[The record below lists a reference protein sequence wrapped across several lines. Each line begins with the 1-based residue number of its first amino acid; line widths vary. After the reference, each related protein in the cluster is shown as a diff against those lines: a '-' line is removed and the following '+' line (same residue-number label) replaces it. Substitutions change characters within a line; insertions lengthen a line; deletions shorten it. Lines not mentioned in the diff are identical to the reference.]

1 MSHFKANHNGHAEHT
16 EFHRFN
22 AFAPAS
28 FLVAHPFESLR
39 PLKKVQ
45 GSVLWLRSNENL
57 PSIYNH
63 KKVVFSLIPVP
74 GITCSQKT
82 AICVHSPDTYQHTPF
97 GSSHAV
103 STTSRPYAKLAIWK
117 RKKINPLSKMLHRAI
132 KPTGH
137 GKGSYKKDRQHKQG
151 ERFKK
156 ENGWNGQRTE
166 KRKNNRKTSPQNLT
180 DQKLKDSLQK
190 RGKSGTKTKRPLAT
204 VKHW

>member
-1 MSHFKANHNGHAEHT
+1 MTQLLLDERQRLKLSNIVVVQFLT
-16 EFHRFN
+16 ERKKVKKNCLILKPTTTVMLSTLNFTGLTLLRPLVFW
-22 AFAPAS
+22 
-28 FLVAHPFESLR
+28 VAHPFESLR

-103 STTSRPYAKLAIWK
+103 STTSRPYAKLAI
-117 RKKINPLSKMLHRAI
+117 
-132 KPTGH
+132 
-137 GKGSYKKDRQHKQG
+137 
-151 ERFKK
+151 
-156 ENGWNGQRTE
+156 
-166 KRKNNRKTSPQNLT
+166 
-180 DQKLKDSLQK
+180 
-190 RGKSGTKTKRPLAT
+190 
-204 VKHW
+204 